1 MHYFQKM
8 KSDTLYLV
16 IGAGVFGVMLYT
28 VRELSGTRRVIRDE
42 AMQTRDEARQAF
54 AEAKE
59 RANRGLFSSRR
70 KNP

>member
-28 VRELSGTRRVIRDE
+28 VRELSGTKRLIRDE
-42 AMQTRDEARQAF
+42 AE
-54 AEAKE
+54 K
-59 RANRGLFSSRR
+59 RANRGIFSSRR